1 MESTNTMEEHVDN
14 TMEEHVDE
22 SNTMEEHV
30 DTMEEHVDE
39 RSRSQGGSQDL
50 IEYFLL

>member
-1 MESTNTMEEHVDN
+1 MESNNTMEDHVD
-14 TMEEHVDE
+14 TIKDHVD
-22 SNTMEEHV
+22 TMEEHV